1 MSGHIPDTFLR
12 YRHLLFS
19 RVTLALRCLSRL
31 RDIWRFRTWGS
42 AAGLDLLFQPTSRG
56 TPAGVKRRPV
66 RLDHEGILGGPSCV
80 QAVVVVVGVHL
91 STVCKRRIDGGVRLM
106 ENTQICGRYVETLG
120 CRVNSVGQ
128 CCPGVPANRSAERF
142 DLYLNEIHTQ
152 HAQCVLIMLI

>member
-1 MSGHIPDTFLR
+1 MSGHIPDTFLC

-31 RDIWRFRTWGS
+31 RDIWSFRTRGS

-66 RLDHEGILGGPSCV
+66 RLDHEGILGGPPCV
-80 QAVVVVVGVHL
+80 QAVVVGVHL
-91 STVCKRRIDGGVRLM
+91 PTVCKRRVDGGVRVM

-128 CCPGVPANRSAERF
+128 RCAGAPANRCAERL

-152 HAQCVLIMLI
+152 HGQCVLIMLV